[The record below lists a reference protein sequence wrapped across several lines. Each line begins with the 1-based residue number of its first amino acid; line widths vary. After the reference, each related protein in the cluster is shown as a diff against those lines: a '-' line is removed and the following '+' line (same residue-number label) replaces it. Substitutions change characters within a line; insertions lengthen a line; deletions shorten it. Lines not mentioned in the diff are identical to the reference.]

1 MASVF
6 AFLSL
11 GIFYKSYIL
20 YNTRKETEARKK
32 GDPELIYHTQN
43 HKDET
48 SVGKIQKRVIL
59 ARLVYGMYDRFRGK
73 PAKECQE
80 WWTMVHYHPLPLES
94 ILTQDEIKT
103 YARELRKERK
113 HQYFGVFL
121 RNKERPSSVAPDWVV
136 AIRGTEPV
144 ALPDLHN
151 DLKIVLEMLHT
162 SSLSRL
168 LEAVIR
174 RLGAEHGYSNVCV
187 TGHSLGAAAG
197 LLVCRRLALKGCP
210 VESHFFNP
218 PFATLES
225 LVCSCGRIMT
235 SVLSE
240 KFMAICVNALE
251 ELYEAGNHMRDK
263 VLHAVGDAHMRSKAL
278 AEFKALAAAKWS
290 PYLYLNEHDLVCSE
304 YLSHFSNTAHRSVDE
319 DWKKWYSPVTE
330 IYRNFLGD
338 PETFHLIPAAV
349 LCTIKKYPVR
359 RVSAHM
365 LWNWMD
371 PDIQYEVNQT
381 KLV

>member
-1 MASVF
+1 
-6 AFLSL
+6 
-11 GIFYKSYIL
+11 
-20 YNTRKETEARKK
+20 
-32 GDPELIYHTQN
+32 
-43 HKDET
+43 
-48 SVGKIQKRVIL
+48 
-59 ARLVYGMYDRFRGK
+59 MYDRFRGK
-73 PAKECQE
+73 SAKECQE

-103 YARELRKERK
+103 YARELRKERQ

-144 ALPDLHN
+144 ALTDLHN

-162 SSLSRL
+162 SL

-174 RLGAEHGYSNVCV
+174 RLGAEYGYSNVCV

-197 LLVCRRLALKGCP
+197 LLVCRRLALKG
-210 VESHFFNP
+210 
-218 PFATLES
+218 
-225 LVCSCGRIMT
+225 
-235 SVLSE
+235 
-240 KFMAICVNALE
+240 
-251 ELYEAGNHMRDK
+251 NHMRDK
-263 VLHAVGDAHMRSKAL
+263 VLHAVGDADRRSKAL

-304 YLSHFSNTAHRSVDE
+304 YLSHFNNTAHRSVDE

-371 PDIQYEVNQT
+371 PNIQYEVKQT